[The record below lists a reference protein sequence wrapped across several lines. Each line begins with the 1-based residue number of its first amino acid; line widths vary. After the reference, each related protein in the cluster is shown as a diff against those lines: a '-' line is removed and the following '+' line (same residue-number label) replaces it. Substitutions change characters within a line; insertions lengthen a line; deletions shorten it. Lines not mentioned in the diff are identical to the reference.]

1 MEIVWTFIGNRM
13 DFGFHN
19 NCIFPWYG
27 YSMEVVWIYYGFCG
41 AIANFVVWI
50 SLFFPDSVLHP
61 GRHAN
66 LFGQVML
73 LVDYYEKDSDW

>member
-1 MEIVWTFIGNRM
+1 MEIVCTFIGNRM

-50 SLFFPDSVLHP
+50 FRQCTSSRSPCKPIWAGYVI
-61 GRHAN
+61 G
-66 LFGQVML
+66 
-73 LVDYYEKDSDW
+73 

>member
-50 SLFFPDSVLHP
+50 SLFFRQCTSSRSPCKPIWAGYVI
-61 GRHAN
+61 G
-66 LFGQVML
+66 
-73 LVDYYEKDSDW
+73 